1 MIEYNVVG
9 NKVYARFAGDEP
21 DSYQLVYDIFKNKD
35 LSVDYKDKVGR
46 YADKL
51 TEHGLVG
58 VAKCSPE
65 DEFDLE
71 TGKRIAKAR
80 LLQKYY
86 KKKEKVYLKV
96 SEVAY
101 QLAAVARNIENY
113 CTDEYYKYLEEET
126 V

>member
-1 MIEYNVVG
+1 MIKYNVVG
-9 NKVYARFAGDEP
+9 NKVYARFTGDKP
-21 DSYQLVYDIFKNKD
+21 DSYQLVCKFIKNKD
-35 LSVDYKDKVGR
+35 LSDYYKNKIKK

-80 LLQKYY
+80 LFKKYY
-86 KKKEKVYLKV
+86 KNKEKVYLEV
-96 SEVAY
+96 SYFACSLASFTRSMASYFNDAY
-101 QLAAVARNIENY
+101 YECI
-113 CTDEYYKYLEEET
+113 EEET